1 VLKAQDR
8 SKSWQ
13 LVALASV
20 GVAIRLAPLM
30 RADRT
35 FVFRADDS
43 YEYLQLAA
51 GMRHGCGFARLIGGL
66 CQSSEIL
73 RTPGY
78 PVFLAIMPSI
88 SLALFGQALMSGMLC
103 FAVGWWLQR
112 YWNRAAALVGEGL
125 VAFDVPSL
133 VMSSE
138 LMSEALFQCIVFFAV
153 ASALFLLFLPRRQL
167 VTAICTGLATAL
179 AIMIRPIGILLP
191 LLTPLPFLLMPSVDH
206 RRRWV
211 AGVVA
216 FGIPAAVIVAWSIR
230 NYRVADYPGLST
242 VSAINLYYYRAADVI
257 ARDQGTLLEATRKSF
272 GSKLGVPY
280 EHIYEANFQS
290 PELTERM
297 NHLAIGIL
305 RAHAVQA
312 LAMTFQ
318 SAIYVALVPMR
329 SPLARL
335 LGTLGGSA
343 GEGLSSG
350 APSLSRLRQ
359 TLLTTFSS
367 PLLSVAVLVET
378 LLTIALW
385 IGLFAAV
392 VRCRQQRAMYRVTT
406 LYLAAVGLI
415 LILLAAGGEAD
426 ARFRVPAIP
435 LLSIV
440 AALGYFPKRTAPAE
454 LGAMDTVRTSP
465 PKRIVSPD

>member
-1 VLKAQDR
+1 LLKAQDR
-8 SKSWQ
+8 SKRWQ
-13 LVALASV
+13 LIALASV

-35 FVFRADDS
+35 FVFRPDDS

-66 CQSSEIL
+66 CQPSEIL

-78 PVFLAIMPSI
+78 PVFLAVMPSI
-88 SLALFGQALMSGMLC
+88 RWALFGQALMSGIVC

-112 YWNRAAALVGEGL
+112 YWNRAAALVAEGL
-125 VAFDVPSL
+125 VVFDVPSL

-153 ASALFLLFLPRRQL
+153 ASALFLLFRHRQL
-167 VTAICTGLATAL
+167 VIAICTGLATAL

-211 AGVVA
+211 AGAVA
-216 FGIPAAVIVAWSIR
+216 FSIPAAVLVAWSIR
-230 NYRVADYPGLST
+230 NYQVADYPGVST
-242 VSAINLYYYRAADVI
+242 VSAINLYYYRAADVV
-257 ARDQGTLLEATRKSF
+257 ARDQGTMLEATRKSF

-318 SAIYVALVPMR
+318 SAIYMALVPMR
-329 SPLARL
+329 SPLARV

-359 TLLTTFSS
+359 TLRTTFSS
-367 PLLSVAVLVET
+367 PLLSVIVLVET

-392 VRCRQQRAMYRVTT
+392 VRCSQQGAMYRVTT

-440 AALGYFPKRTAPAE
+440 AALGYFPERTAPAE
-454 LGAMDTVRTSP
+454 LSAMDDGTGSRM
-465 PKRIVSPD
+465 IA